1 MALQGN
7 AFLEPFLNIALKS
20 EKKILLALTL
30 EHQTFAFYSGCCN
43 AHILSSLPSGSQ
55 GLGGVEKAHA
65 AQDHPQNLV
74 PLPLS
79 ISPCKVLYP
88 KAYQLQ
94 ARLDLHSVYQAW
106 LPSEF

>member
-43 AHILSSLPSGSQ
+43 AHILPSLPSGSQ
-55 GLGGVEKAHA
+55 GLGGVEKAECGNSGS
-65 AQDHPQNLV
+65 QDTWLM
-74 PLPLS
+74 LGLS
-79 ISPCKVLYP
+79 SVKKVEP
-88 KAYQLQ
+88 
-94 ARLDLHSVYQAW
+94 
-106 LPSEF
+106 